1 MMFLFLLLL
10 KDPYM
15 ARKNKHPLLVFLGL
29 GAVKLLARLP
39 LAWIQALGYCVGR
52 ILVLFPTD
60 FKRVTR
66 INLEA
71 CFPDQTPA
79 WRESILKQSM
89 INTVMTAFEYA
100 IHWFWPLDK
109 IKQVIVEPDPAAVT
123 AFHQA
128 QALGKGVI
136 MLSPHMGAWES
147 MLGYL
152 PEKMQATMMYRPLRI
167 PALESVVRGA
177 RERAGAKLVP
187 ATASGI
193 RAMMKALK
201 QNEVVVILPDQV
213 PSTRGGVIA
222 PFFGQPALTMTLVAK
237 FAQKTGAK
245 VMVGYVERLPQ
256 AQGFKPHAVVLS
268 DAIYDPDLTQAV
280 TAMNQGLEVAIRQHP
295 EQYVW
300 GYKRFKRR
308 GEAGKKLY

>member
-1 MMFLFLLLL
+1 M
-10 KDPYM
+10 K
-15 ARKNKHPLLVFLGL
+15 KQNKHPVLVFLGL
-29 GAVKLLARLP
+29 TLVKLLACLP
-39 LAWIQALGYCVGR
+39 LRLIQGLGYVVGYCFA
-52 ILVLFPTD
+52 LLPTQ
-60 FKRVTR
+60 FKKVTH

-79 WRESILKQSM
+79 WRNTIAKQSM
-89 INTVMTAFEYA
+89 INTVTTAFEYA
-100 IHWFWPLDK
+100 IHWFWPINK
-109 IKQVIVEPDPAAVT
+109 IKKVIVEPDKET
-123 AFHQA
+123 EKAFYDA

-136 MLSPHMGAWES
+136 ILSPHMGAWES

-152 PEKMQATMMYRPLRI
+152 PDRMQATMMYRPLRI

-193 RAMMKALK
+193 RAMLKALK
-201 QNEVVVILPDQV
+201 DNEVVVMLPDQV
-213 PSTRGGVIA
+213 PNLSGGVIA
-222 PFFGQPALTMTLVAK
+222 PFFGQPALTMTLAAK

-245 VMVGYVERLPQ
+245 VMVGYVERLQ
-256 AQGFKPHAVVLS
+256 HGKGFKPHGVIV
-268 DAIYDPDLTQAV
+268 DDTIYDSDMTVAV
-280 TAMNQGLEVAIRQHP
+280 SAMNHALEQAIRQHP

-308 GEAGKKLY
+308 GAAGKKLY